1 LATRA
6 AKDLTPT
13 IPIVMALDFDP
24 VADGFVTSL
33 GRPGGNITGVS
44 ALTRDLS
51 AKRLELLKDLVPGLA
66 RVAVVWNPV
75 EVSAGRQLRD
85 TEDAARVL
93 GLQVH
98 AVEVRGRDDFAGA
111 FAAVR
116 QGRAEGLAILADP
129 VTFDDRARLVDLD
142 AQSRLP
148 TIYWDRVFAEAGG
161 LMSYAASSRDMN
173 RRAATMWTRFCTAR
187 RPPTCPWSSPRPSSW
202 SSTSTPPKCWASPSP
217 HPSSSKPPR

>member
-1 LATRA
+1 MATRA

-13 IPIVMALDFDP
+13 IPIVMALNFDP
-24 VADGFVTSL
+24 C
-33 GRPGGNITGVS
+33 GGWVRDQSGACRVPNITGVS

-66 RVAVVWNPV
+66 RVAVVVNPV
-75 EVSAGRQLRD
+75 EVSAE
-85 TEDAARVL
+85 T
-93 GLQVH
+93 
-98 AVEVRGRDDFAGA
+98 AVAGHRGRGPGVGA
-111 FAAVR
+111 SGARRGGARARRFRGRIRRAR

-129 VTFDDRARLVDLD
+129 VTFDDRARLVDLV

-173 RRAATMWTRFCTAR
+173 RRAAYLC
-187 RPPTCPWSSPRPSSW
+187 
-202 SSTSTPPKCWASPSP
+202 ASPP
-217 HPSSSKPPR
+217 EGG